1 MFGRRQQKQREE
13 EALKEAERRALFEEL
28 AKRPDTVCPFLGLA
42 DSRTE
47 YRDRV
52 SDSHRCYAFGDPA
65 ELSAEQQQK
74 VCLQRGY
81 GNCPRYLRGVL
92 VIPTEELE
100 ALRRP
105 QPAPPPSAPRPA
117 PLPAEPARSG
127 RRGLLGGALL
137 VLLLAG
143 VVGGAAYWYLSSRV
157 ASSAAMQALPAGT
170 EMGAELVSLSA
181 PGDGSQQ
188 LRATAFIGETEAV
201 ANTTLVYVLDLS
213 ASVLRGS
220 GCGGDTNGDGRSDT
234 PLDCEIAAAI
244 ALTEQAVQ
252 NGTVA
257 EVALIGFSN
266 GAVTADLGAGE
277 GAQPLVAVGS
287 DEDADGTPDVAQALR
302 SAFTAPRGQPVG
314 FRQHSE
320 VETVSGATAFAAG
333 IAAACDVLQG
343 TTTPNRLVVF
353 LSDGDNRAG
362 DAVSDVVPC
371 GTAAVFQTF
380 AVGADASCEAAGELG
395 GLQEIADLTDG
406 SCTSVVDLEE
416 LPDILEAVVA
426 PQLLRVELSID
437 DRDAVD
443 ISEAAAP
450 AIPGSGPLS
459 VDISYVMDALPEG
472 DHRICLTVFGSD
484 AGGPGEVTSCSP
496 VGAGGG
502 RLTSDG

>member
-1 MFGRRQQKQREE
+1 LFGRRQQKQREE
-13 EALKEAERRALFEEL
+13 EAAKEAERRALFEEL

-42 DSRTE
+42 EARTE

-105 QPAPPPSAPRPA
+105 QPAPPPSAARPTPA
-117 PLPAEPARSG
+117 PEPARSS
-127 RRGLLGGALL
+127 RRGLLVGAFL

-143 VVGGAAYWYLSSRV
+143 VVGGAGYWYFNSQV
-157 ASSAAMQALPAGT
+157 PSSAATQPLPAGT
-170 EMGAELVSLSA
+170 EMGAELISLSA
-181 PGDGSQQ
+181 PGGGGQQ
-188 LRATAFIGETEAV
+188 LRATAFIGETEAA

-244 ALTEQAVQ
+244 ALNDQAVQ
-252 NGTVA
+252 SGTVA
-257 EVALIGFSN
+257 EVGLIGFSN
-266 GAVTADLGAGE
+266 GAVTADLGAGD
-277 GAQPLVAVGS
+277 GAQPLVAAGS
-287 DEDADGTPDVAQALR
+287 DEDGDGTPDVVQALQ
-302 SAFTAPRGQPVG
+302 SAFTGPRGQAVG
-314 FRQHSE
+314 FRAHSE
-320 VETVSGATAFAAG
+320 VETVSGATAFGAG
-333 IAAACDVLQG
+333 IAAACDVLAG
-343 TTTPNRLVVF
+343 TTTENRLVVF

-362 DAVSDVVPC
+362 DAVSSVLPC
-371 GTAAVFQTF
+371 DTAAVFQTF

-395 GLQEIADLTDG
+395 GLQEIGDLTEG
-406 SCTSVVDLEE
+406 SCTSVIDIEQ

-437 DRDAVD
+437 DGDGVD
-443 ISEAAAP
+443 ISEAATP
-450 AIPGSGPLS
+450 AIPGSGPLT
-459 VDISYVMDALPEG
+459 VDINYVIDTLPDGE
-472 DHRICLTVFGSD
+472 HQICLTVFGSD
-484 AGGPGEVTSCSP
+484 AGGPGEVTSCSS

-502 RLTSDG
+502 RLTSEG